1 MSDFS
6 EYLLISNDRRFAEVY
21 RVYDEGSEKYR
32 VRYYQYQCI
41 NSDADYEN
49 HTYIFEESI
58 SLGLFEMS
66 LNDARKQWK
75 KHCEAGYGVVK
86 NATWS
91 RHRSDRLTELKVII
105 PRMKA
110 KARKRVDMT
119 THRRYNADIA
129 LSE

>member
-21 RVYDEGSEKYR
+21 RVYVEGSEKYR
-32 VRYYQYQCI
+32 VRYYHYQCI

-49 HTYIFEESI
+49 HTYIFEESN
-58 SLGLFEMS
+58 SVGFFEMS
-66 LNDARKQWK
+66 RNEARERWKKRCDTGYSVINDAK
-75 KHCEAGYGVVK
+75 
-86 NATWS
+86 WS
-91 RHRSDRLTELKVII
+91 RSGDRLTELKVII
-105 PRMKA
+105 PREKV